1 LGLDEALLKMDCACQ
16 PKSALF
22 CGFPALMAIAQ
33 QFGFELKLAIF
44 ACRYGK
50 LTFP

>member
-1 LGLDEALLKMDCACQ
+1 LGLGPELLKRGFACQ
-16 PKSALF
+16 QESALF

-33 QFGFELKLAIF
+33 QFGFETKLAIF
-44 ACRYGK
+44 GCRYGM